1 MGRAIGQA
9 MGRGPE
15 SRRAGRAGWRIARG
29 CLVVGG
35 DPWLRYTVGPMAPTA
50 RTAFWRRLA
59 PVFLPGAVTR
69 PAVCALLAVVTATG
83 GMGCGGPRTALS
95 LRRVVLYQ
103 NGIGYFERSGEVRDP
118 IYRLRLRS
126 HEIDDVLKS
135 LVVISETGGGEQRP
149 VTAVIPQP
157 RAARPSD
164 AASASARG
172 GTSGAT
178 AEDRSELLIDTGA
191 STGDGLLGRPQRL
204 TIAYTT
210 PSPVWKSA
218 YRIVL
223 PGARRAV
230 GDGSPAASAGDGVL
244 QAWAIVD
251 NLSGESWDGVE
262 LILATGAPLTFALD
276 LRAPRFVPRPD
287 ITGQL
292 VTPAATSLVLAE
304 ATRTSPVAATDS
316 DRDGIPD
323 SQDKCPNEPETYN
336 GTEDSDGCPDR
347 GRVIISQSS
356 IQILDQL
363 FFKRDSVKLEPNTRP
378 MIEAIAATLKGN
390 PDLSLIEV
398 AGHAC
403 GDSSP
408 RDISQSRADAVRG
421 ALVALGVEGRRLRA
435 RGYGGDQPL
444 SAGTSEEAC
453 GRNRRVQIN
462 ILQRREEAPSPSP
475 ATAPG
480 PVTAAHVAASARP
493 LSTLQ
498 ESLGGA
504 RYRLSGP
511 VTLPEG
517 SSTMVS
523 LLTLRGGS
531 EDIYLFRPDGSVAGS
546 DRHPLRAARVHV
558 GSPLEPGPVAVFAGG
573 GFVGEGV
580 LGRVAAGET
589 ALIPYAL
596 DRAVSVQQSSHSSA
610 RPLRLLSVR
619 GGQAQVQD
627 EQVVETRYQIT
638 LPEKSVE
645 TPARLFVRHPRRVGF
660 DALAL
665 PAESEA
671 SADAYLVPQTLTSE
685 GSTGL
690 AVRERRLESTVR
702 SLREA
707 RNESHHLC
715 PYIGSGAAQSG
726 IPADAEARL
735 SAICQQ
741 QRAILAADRES
752 ERLHRQRDEQEERG
766 NELRDN
772 LRAVEKIVSAAGL
785 RAELLAKLTEH
796 ERRSAELQK
805 RLVSLSET
813 TATAEAKLAQL
824 LADFSVEVAAP

>member
-1 MGRAIGQA
+1 
-9 MGRGPE
+9 
-15 SRRAGRAGWRIARG
+15 
-29 CLVVGG
+29 
-35 DPWLRYTVGPMAPTA
+35 
-50 RTAFWRRLA
+50 
-59 PVFLPGAVTR
+59 VFLPGLGTR
-69 PAVCALLAVVTATG
+69 PSVCALLAVVAATG
-83 GMGCGGPRTALS
+83 GMGCGAPRAALT

-135 LVVISETGGGEQRP
+135 LVVISETGSGEQRP

-164 AASASARG
+164 AASANARG
-172 GTSGAT
+172 GTAAAT

-191 STGDGLLGRPQRL
+191 SSGDGGLGRPQRL

-223 PGARRAV
+223 PSPRGAAA

-287 ITGQL
+287 ISGQL
-292 VTPAATSLVLAE
+292 VTPVATGLVLAE

-336 GTEDSDGCPDR
+336 GIEDSDGCPDR

-363 FFKRDSVKLEPNTRP
+363 FFKRDSSKLEANTRP

-403 GDSSP
+403 GDSNP

-421 ALVALGVEGRRLRA
+421 ALVGLGVEGRRLRA

-444 SAGTSEEAC
+444 SAGTSEEVC

-523 LLTLRGGS
+523 LLTLRG
-531 EDIYLFRPDGSVAGS
+531 
-546 DRHPLRAARVHV
+546 AAKT
-558 GSPLEPGPVAVFAGG
+558 SIC
-573 GFVGEGV
+573 FV
-580 LGRVAAGET
+580 
-589 ALIPYAL
+589 P
-596 DRAVSVQQSSHSSA
+596 
-610 RPLRLLSVR
+610 
-619 GGQAQVQD
+619 
-627 EQVVETRYQIT
+627 
-638 LPEKSVE
+638 
-645 TPARLFVRHPRRVGF
+645 
-660 DALAL
+660 
-665 PAESEA
+665 
-671 SADAYLVPQTLTSE
+671 
-685 GSTGL
+685 TG
-690 AVRERRLESTVR
+690 A
-702 SLREA
+702 
-707 RNESHHLC
+707 
-715 PYIGSGAAQSG
+715 
-726 IPADAEARL
+726 
-735 SAICQQ
+735 
-741 QRAILAADRES
+741 
-752 ERLHRQRDEQEERG
+752 
-766 NELRDN
+766 
-772 LRAVEKIVSAAGL
+772 
-785 RAELLAKLTEH
+785 
-796 ERRSAELQK
+796 
-805 RLVSLSET
+805 
-813 TATAEAKLAQL
+813 
-824 LADFSVEVAAP
+824 